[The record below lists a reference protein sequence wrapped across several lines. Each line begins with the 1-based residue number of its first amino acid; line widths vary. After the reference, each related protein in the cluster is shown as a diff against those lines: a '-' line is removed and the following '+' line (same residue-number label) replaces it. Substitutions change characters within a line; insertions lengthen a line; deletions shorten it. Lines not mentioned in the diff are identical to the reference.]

1 MKLGDELAL
10 IDSLDDDD
18 DPVSVFSALTRLLPQ
33 ASLPLPQQAG
43 HGTHWRGVL
52 AAIDIGSNSIRLE
65 LAQIREG
72 EYRRIAYLKDMV
84 RLGGGLDAQGRLSPD
99 AMARGLA
106 CLARFRQRQGGLPA
120 TQLRAVATQALREA
134 SNRDEFLARAEAE
147 LGYPIEVISGREEAR
162 LIYVGVSRLEP
173 ASHARLVVD
182 IGGRSTELIVGQ
194 GQTPR
199 LAESFQ
205 IGSVSLSERFF
216 PQGRCTE
223 LAFRQA
229 RTAAGAELEEALQA
243 FSHARWSDALGSS
256 GTASAVSQLLE
267 AHGRS
272 DGTITPEG
280 LRWLIRQC
288 VAAGSMQ
295 ALQLDGLRDERRAV
309 LPGGLAILAA
319 LFDEFGIT
327 ELRPTR
333 AALRQGVIFDLA
345 ERIRARREPDS
356 QGWRDESVSEL
367 QQRFHVDLVQAGRV
381 QTLSLALFDQLVPA
395 PALETRQELAW
406 AAALHEIGMSVS
418 HHDHHRHSAYLLAHI
433 DAPGFSQSQQRRIA
447 DVVLGQRGG
456 LRKIE
461 HLLAQP
467 QRAAQVLA
475 LRLAVLLCHA
485 RCDLVD
491 ELPGVA
497 MDGAQVRLTLA
508 PGWAQAN
515 PRGMYLLRE
524 EAQAWA
530 RAGDLTLKLIG
541 S

>member
-1 MKLGDELAL
+1 MTLSDEHAL
-10 IDSLDDDD
+10 FDSFGDDD
-18 DPVSVFSALTRLLPQ
+18 DPVSVFPALTP
-33 ASLPLPQQAG
+33 PLQQALQPHAQSA
-43 HGTHWRGVL
+43 HGAHWRGVL

-65 LAQIREG
+65 LAQIRDG
-72 EYRRIAYLKDMV
+72 DYRRIAYLKDMV
-84 RLGGGLDAQGRLSPD
+84 RLGGGLDVSGRLSPE
-99 AMARGLA
+99 AMTRDLA
-106 CLARFRQRQGGLPA
+106 CLARFRQRLGDLPA
-120 TQLRAVATQALREA
+120 VQLRAVATQTLREA
-134 SNRDEFLARAEAE
+134 GNRDDFLARAEAE

-173 ASHARLVVD
+173 AAHERLVVD
-182 IGGRSTELIVGQ
+182 IGGRSTELILGQ

-199 LAESFQ
+199 LVESFQ

-216 PQGRCTE
+216 AQGRCTE

-229 RTAAGAELEEALQA
+229 QTAAGAELEQAMQALRHQ
-243 FSHARWSDALGSS
+243 RWSDALGSS

-267 AHGRS
+267 ANGRS

-295 ALQLDGLRDERRAV
+295 TLQLEGLRDERRAV

-319 LFDEFGIT
+319 LFNEFAVA

-345 ERIRARREPDS
+345 ERIRAQREPDS
-356 QGWRDESVSEL
+356 QGWRDESVAEL
-367 QQRFHVDLVQAGRV
+367 QRRFHVDLTQAARV
-381 QTLSLALFDQLVPA
+381 QTLALALFDQMVPA
-395 PALETRQELAW
+395 PTLENREELAW

-461 HLLAQP
+461 ALLVQP

-475 LRLAVLLCHA
+475 LRLAVLFCHA
-485 RCDLVD
+485 RGDLLD
-491 ELPGVA
+491 ELPA
-497 MDGAQVRLTLA
+497 ITMDSAHVRLALA
-508 PGWAQAN
+508 GGWAQAN
-515 PRGMYLLRE
+515 PRSMYLLRE

-530 RAGDLTLKLIG
+530 RSGELTLKLVG
-541 S
+541 